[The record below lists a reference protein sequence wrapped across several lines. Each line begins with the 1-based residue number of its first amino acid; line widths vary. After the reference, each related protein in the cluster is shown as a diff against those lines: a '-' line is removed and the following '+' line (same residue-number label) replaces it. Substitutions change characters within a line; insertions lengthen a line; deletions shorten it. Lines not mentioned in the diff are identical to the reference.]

1 MTAPEAD
8 LTGWTASPF
17 SAAGYTHD
25 VYRKG
30 EGPGVVLIPEMP
42 GIHPGVLALGNHLVD
57 NGFTVACPSLYG
69 TPGAPP
75 VADLSPPARPH
86 RLTPDARHLSARR
99 HAARQ
104 PSHSRRPPG
113 ARPASVR

>member
-1 MTAPEAD
+1 MTTPEAD
-8 LTGWTASPF
+8 LTGWTVAPF

-42 GIHPGVLALGNHLVD
+42 GIHPGVLGLGNHLVD

-69 TPGAPP
+69 TPGAAGRAAGDG
-75 VADLSPPARPH
+75 AD
-86 RLTPDARHLSARR
+86 
-99 HAARQ
+99 HAARLCGKGI
-104 PSHSRRPPG
+104 RG
-113 ARPASVR
+113 VRDQC